1 MHAFNDYSKIV
12 CAYLLSIAVTSGPIN
27 VPFHQQVATSAGF
40 EENRLQPTGSNKMTA
55 KKNTLVTTDR
65 KSLRLVEVSYTWIL
79 AMTSSTA
86 FDKHLTDASRR
97 IQHGC
102 CWNISPRLPTH
113 HYSTTDSF
121 QHKIFGLLI
130 FFDFFG
136 VLKCENHKHF
146 QAFLPACS
154 VVGLN
159 HIIILFHLVIYC
171 CVCHF
176 TWLLII
182 PYRQTQ
188 NEVQYNRLF
197 VQNACKYYVQRPRK
211 TLWF

>member
-12 CAYLLSIAVTSGPIN
+12 CAYLLSIAVTRGPIN
-27 VPFHQQVATSAGF
+27 LPFHQQAATSAGF
-40 EENRLQPTGSNKMTA
+40 EEYRLQPTGSNNMTA

-65 KSLRLVEVSYTWIL
+65 KPLRLVEASYTWIM

-97 IQHGC
+97 IQHCC
-102 CWNISPRLPTH
+102 CWNIIPRLPTH

-121 QHKIFGLLI
+121 QHKI
-130 FFDFFG
+130 
-136 VLKCENHKHF
+136 
-146 QAFLPACS
+146 
-154 VVGLN
+154 
-159 HIIILFHLVIYC
+159 
-171 CVCHF
+171 

-188 NEVQYNRLF
+188 NEVQYIRLF